1 MSELQPEKKQKIAQ
15 AHGVLVLNKH
25 KGPTSARCISA
36 LKRLGQ
42 KKIGHAG
49 TLDPMAE
56 GVLLVLLGQATK
68 ISGHL
73 MSDGLKVYKGTLR
86 LGQQTDTWDAEGN
99 IVAES
104 PFEHL
109 QNTDIQE
116 AIMQWQGHSSQIV
129 PPYSAAKHQ
138 GQPLYKLARSGKETP
153 VKVKDIEISRV
164 EVLHMDLPYISFRV
178 ECSSG
183 TYIRSLAHSLGTR
196 LGCGAV
202 LTELTR
208 EYSHPFGLEV
218 AHTLEEIAANPEFLQ
233 QWLMPIPKALPHW
246 PIVTL
251 TASQEAELKNGHP
264 IPHVEAVA
272 QSTRN
277 HKESIDTSMN
287 TPLQVEPDKAI
298 LCAVSGE
305 PLALA
310 QKKMVQDKPMWTI
323 LRGLWT
329 TD

>member
-1 MSELQPEKKQKIAQ
+1 MPELQPEKKVKIAQ
-15 AHGVLVLNKH
+15 AHGVLVLNKS
-25 KGPTSARCISA
+25 KGPTSARCLSA

-73 MSDGLKVYKGTLR
+73 MSDGAKVYKGTLR
-86 LGQQTDTWDAEGN
+86 LGQQTDTWDAEGT

-104 PFEHL
+104 PYAHL
-109 QNTDIQE
+109 DTCAIQE
-116 AIMQWQGHSSQIV
+116 AIMEWQGRSSQTV

-164 EVLHMDLPYISFRV
+164 EVLHMALPYISFRV

-218 AHTLEEIAANPEFLQ
+218 AHTLEEIAANPEYLQ

-251 TASQEAELKNGHP
+251 TLSQEAELKNGNP
-264 IPHVEAVA
+264 IPYVEAVA
-272 QSTRN
+272 QTTN
-277 HKESIDTSMN
+277 NN
-287 TPLQVEPDKAI
+287 TEFMGKSVNENLQAEPDKAL
-298 LCAVSGE
+298 LCTLSGTT
-305 PLALA
+305 LALA
-310 QKKMVQDKPMWTI
+310 QKDMVQDKPMWTI